1 MTSKVYKKS
10 IMAAITL
17 FSIILIGTTG
27 YWFIGA
33 GKHSLMDCAYMTVI
47 TITTVGFSE
56 IVEVRGNAFAEIFTM
71 LIAFGGI
78 GSFLF
83 ILSNV
88 TALIVEGEINETLK
102 RRKMEKS
109 TRKFEEHY
117 IICGAGKVGTHI
129 LNELYSTGRKVVVI
143 DNNPD
148 TISEIKVKYPTLTY
162 FKADAE
168 QEEVLI
174 KAGIKKAKGVF
185 ASTGDDNQNLVISL
199 TSKFI
204 NPQVR
209 VVARCV
215 QAANQTKMKKAGAD
229 AVISE
234 NYIAGMRMAS
244 EMVRPAVVSFLDKM
258 LTDKEKNLRVEE
270 IALNKRYEGKT
281 ISDLALEK
289 YPDTLLLAVVSQD
302 EWIYNPKKE
311 QIINPQSKIV
321 VVTGSDERQKLKSL
335 M

>member
-1 MTSKVYKKS
+1 MIGTVGYW
-10 IMAAITL
+10 
-17 FSIILIGTTG
+17 LIGG
-27 YWFIGA
+27 
-33 GKHSLMDCAYMTVI
+33 GKHSFTDCLYMTVI

-56 IVEVRGNAFAEIFTM
+56 IVEVRGNALAEIFTM

-83 ILSNV
+83 ILSNI

-102 RRKMEKS
+102 RRKMEKT
-109 TRKFEEHY
+109 TRKFGDHY

-129 LNELYSTGRKVVVI
+129 LNELYTTGRKVVVI
-143 DNNPD
+143 DNSPD
-148 TISEIKVKYPTLTY
+148 TIADIREKYPDLTY

-204 NPQVR
+204 NSGVR

-244 EMVRPAVVSFLDKM
+244 EMVRPAVVNFLDKM

-270 IALNKRYEGKT
+270 IAINQKYEGKS
-281 ISDLALEK
+281 IADLALEK
-289 YPDTLLLAVVSQD
+289 FPGTLLLAVVSGD
-302 EWIYNPKKE
+302 RWTYNPNKDDVI
-311 QIINPQSKIV
+311 QQQSKIV
-321 VVTGSDERQKLKSL
+321 VITSSEVRQKLKSL